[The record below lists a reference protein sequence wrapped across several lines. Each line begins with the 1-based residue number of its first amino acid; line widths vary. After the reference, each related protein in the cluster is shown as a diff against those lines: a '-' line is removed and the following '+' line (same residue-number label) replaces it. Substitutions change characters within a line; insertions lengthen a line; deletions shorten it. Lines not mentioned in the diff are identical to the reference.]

1 MKHHAPTVEG
11 LVSFAQWLGLT
22 DTHRAPLWA
31 KRFEMNAPEL
41 EQFHLAAECQ
51 EPYYMAQAIV
61 PEAPP
66 ATWQALSPT
75 SDPTRSSQA
84 AVAWSKAQESQRRK
98 RNFFT
103 YLPEQ
108 LEANSQ
114 SMGYLAGEP
123 IVVKDMIGVQDMPR
137 TGGSASST
145 TEPFGVD
152 SVAVTAIKQQG
163 AILLGLSTPHEL
175 AFGVNSDNPVY
186 GRVINPITAER
197 IPGGSSGGS
206 AAVVAA
212 GIVDVA
218 LGTDTGGSIRIP
230 AACCGVVGFKPSYD
244 AVSRDGVIEIAASVD
259 HIGPIGRTVDD
270 CARVFAAL
278 TNQPANLS
286 IPDTPLQALRVG
298 LLGGFFAEP
307 LSEPV
312 QFALRRTTQLMK
324 EDGASIIPV
333 TIEAMELAPA
343 IQFMTVSTE
352 AAAALGDRVRHKG
365 EHLGE
370 DVRVRLE
377 MASFIPGHWYLKAQ
391 RLRRQLVQRIDQ
403 AFQQCDVLICPVMRT
418 EAPKV
423 GDTVVEIDTQTYPLH
438 TAVSNLTLPF
448 NLNGSP
454 AIALPAGFSADGAA
468 LSIQLVA
475 AKGKDW
481 KLLEVAKRVEALLK

>member
-1 MKHHAPTVEG
+1 MGHPTPAAEG

-22 DTHRAPLWA
+22 DTGRAPLWA

-41 EQFHLAAECQ
+41 EQFHRAAECR
-51 EPYYMAQAIV
+51 EPYYVAQAVV

-66 ATWQALSPT
+66 ATWQALSPS
-75 SDPTRSSQA
+75 SDPTNSSRA
-84 AVAWSKAQESQRRK
+84 ATAWEKAQECQRREL
-98 RNFFT
+98 NFFT
-103 YLPEQ
+103 HLPKQ
-108 LEANSQ
+108 LEASTQ
-114 SMGYLAGEP
+114 RMGYLAGEP
-123 IVVKDMIGVQDMPR
+123 ILVKDMIGVRDMPR

-145 TEPFGVD
+145 TEPFKVD
-152 SVAVTAIKQQG
+152 SAAVTAVRQQG
-163 AILLGLSTPHEL
+163 GIILGLSTPHEL
-175 AFGVNSDNPVY
+175 AFGADSDNPVY
-186 GRVINPITAER
+186 GRVVNPITPER

-206 AAVVAA
+206 AAAVAA

-244 AVSRDGVIEIAASVD
+244 AVARDGVIEIAASLD

-278 TNQPANLS
+278 THQPANLN

-307 LSEPV
+307 LSSPV
-312 QFALRRTTQLMK
+312 QFALRRAVQLIE
-324 EDGASIIPV
+324 EDGANIIPV
-333 TIEAMELAPA
+333 TIRQVELAPA
-343 IQFMTVSTE
+343 IQFMTISTE
-352 AAAALGDRVRHKG
+352 AATALGDRVRDKA

-391 RLRRQLVQRIDQ
+391 RLRRQLDQCIDH
-403 AFQQCDVLICPVMRT
+403 AFQQCDVLICPVMRA

-423 GDTVVEIDTQTYPLH
+423 GDKAVEIGTQTYPLH

-481 KLLEVAKRVEALLK
+481 KLLEIAKRVETLLK

>member
-1 MKHHAPTVEG
+1 MSHHSPSAEG
-11 LVSFAQWLGLT
+11 LVSFAQWLGLA

-41 EQFHLAAECQ
+41 DQFHRAAECR
-51 EPYYMAQAIV
+51 EPYYVAQAVV

-66 ATWQALSPT
+66 AAWHVLTPS
-75 SDPTRSSQA
+75 SDPQSSSQA
-84 AVAWSKAQESQRRK
+84 AAALEKAQESQRREL
-98 RNFFT
+98 NFFT
-103 YLPEQ
+103 YLPKQ
-108 LEANSQ
+108 LETSTQ
-114 SMGYLAGEP
+114 PMGYLAGVP
-123 IVVKDMIGVQDMPR
+123 ISVKDMIGVQGMPR

-145 TEPFGVD
+145 TEPFDAD
-152 SVAVTAIKQQG
+152 SAVVTAVKQQG
-163 AILLGLSTPHEL
+163 GVIIGLSTPHEL
-175 AFGVNSDNPVY
+175 AFGANSDNPVY
-186 GRVINPITAER
+186 GRVINPITPER

-244 AVSRDGVIEIAASVD
+244 AVSRDGVIEIAASLD

-278 TNQPANLS
+278 TGQPVNLN
-286 IPDTPLQALRVG
+286 IPDTPLEGLRVG
-298 LLGGFFAEP
+298 LLGGFFADP
-307 LSEPV
+307 LSASV
-312 QFALRRTTQLMK
+312 QSALQRAIQLI
-324 EDGASIIPV
+324 EADGASIAPV
-333 TIEAMELAPA
+333 TIKEVELAPA
-343 IQFMTVSTE
+343 IQFMTISTE
-352 AAAALGDRVRHKG
+352 AAAALGDRIQYKAK
-365 EHLGE
+365 HLGE

-391 RLRRQLVQRIDQ
+391 RLRQQLAQRIDQ
-403 AFQQCDVLICPVMRT
+403 AFEQCDVLISPVMRA

-423 GDTVVEIDTQTYPLH
+423 GNNTVEIGTQVYPLH